1 MPLSVYKTPSR
12 SVSVCL
18 ATHLFKSTGNC
29 GQEHIN
35 KGEMQAKVNKL
46 SGATSMRATALSGQ
60 VRAPGDKSIS
70 HRALILGALATGTT
84 TIKGLLEGDDI
95 LHTAEAMR
103 CFGAEITREIIEN
116 EPVWSVTGSPWSTPK
131 KEIDFGNAGTGARL
145 IMGAAAG
152 FAIKP
157 KYKGDASLTSRPMG
171 RVLGPL
177 REMGAGFSCEDDKL
191 PIRQKKGGSLK
202 SICYTPPH
210 ASAQVKSALLLAGLN
225 ADGTTE
231 IIETSPTRDHTENMF
246 EAFGVP
252 VKRKTSRAG
261 NHVSIQGPAILT
273 ATPVNVPGDPS
284 SAAFLVAAA
293 LIVPSSDIIIENVM
307 MNPARTGL
315 FEVLTR
321 MGGFIR
327 NDNFRRSGGET
338 IADIRV
344 KHSKLNGVNVPASH
358 VPSMVDEYP
367 ILAVCAAFA
376 KGRTDMHGLGELR
389 VKESDRL
396 SGTYDLLKCNGVDVE
411 AKEDSLHV
419 TGGDVE
425 GGGLVLTHH
434 DHRLAMSALIL
445 GLGADK
451 PVHIDDASM
460 IATSFPSFFPLMAE
474 LGADI
479 KVRS

>member
-1 MPLSVYKTPSR
+1 MPT
-12 SVSVCL
+12 
-18 ATHLFKSTGNC
+18 
-29 GQEHIN
+29 
-35 KGEMQAKVNKL
+35 KVNKI
-46 SGATSMRATALSGQ
+46 SGTSSQRASALSGR

-70 HRALILGALATGTT
+70 HRALILGALAVGTT
-84 TIKGLLEGDDI
+84 KIRGLLEGDDI

-103 CFGAEITREIIEN
+103 GFGADVTRDIVDDQ
-116 EPVWSVTGSPWSTPK
+116 PVWSVTGTMWTTPQNP
-131 KEIDFGNAGTGARL
+131 IDFGNAGTGARL

-152 FAIKP
+152 FNIKP
-157 KYKGDASLTSRPMG
+157 SYTGDASLTSRPMG
-171 RVLGPL
+171 RVLNPL
-177 REMGAGFSCEDDKL
+177 RDMGATFASDSDRL
-191 PIRQKKGGSLK
+191 PITQKKGGALK
-202 SICYTPPH
+202 AISFTPPH

-231 IIETSPTRDHTENMF
+231 VIETSPTRDHTENMF

-252 VKRKTSRAG
+252 VKRKTSSEG
-261 NHVSIQGPAILT
+261 DHISIQGPATLT

-293 LIVPSSDIIIENVM
+293 LIVPGSDIIIENVM

-338 IADIRV
+338 IADIHV
-344 KHSKLNGVNVPASH
+344 KHSKLVGVNVPASH

-367 ILAVCAAFA
+367 ILAVCAAYA
-376 KGRTDMHGLGELR
+376 KGRTDMRGLAELK

-396 SGTYDLLKCNGVDVE
+396 AGTYELLKANGVDVDMQ
-411 AKEDSLHV
+411 EDSLHV
-419 TGGDVE
+419 TGGEVE
-425 GGGLVLTHH
+425 GGGLVATHH

-445 GLGADK
+445 GLGAEQ
-451 PVHIDDASM
+451 PVRIDDASM
-460 IATSFPSFFPLMAE
+460 IATSFPSFFTLMSDI
-474 LGADI
+474 GAPF
-479 KVRS
+479 KTPS

>member
-1 MPLSVYKTPSR
+1 
-12 SVSVCL
+12 
-18 ATHLFKSTGNC
+18 
-29 GQEHIN
+29 
-35 KGEMQAKVNKL
+35 MQAKVNKV
-46 SGATSMRATALSGQ
+46 SGATSTRATALTGR

-103 CFGAEITREIIEN
+103 SFGADVTREIVED
-116 EPVWSVTGSPWSTPK
+116 EPVWSVTGTSWTTP
-131 KEIDFGNAGTGARL
+131 EQEVDFGNAGTGARL

-152 FAIKP
+152 FAIQP
-157 KYKGDASLTSRPMG
+157 RYIGDASLTSRPMG

-177 REMGAGFSCEDDKL
+177 REMGAKFTSDGDKL
-191 PIRQKKGGSLK
+191 PISQKKGGALK
-202 SICYTPPH
+202 AISYTPPH

-225 ADGTTE
+225 AEGTTE
-231 IIETSPTRDHTENMF
+231 IVETSPTRDHTENMF

-252 VKRKTSRAG
+252 VKRKAASDG
-261 NHVSIQGPAILT
+261 DHIIIQGPAKLM

-284 SAAFLVAAA
+284 SASFLVAAA
-293 LIVPSSDIIIENVM
+293 LIVPGSDIIVENVM

-315 FEVLTR
+315 FEILTR

-338 IADIRV
+338 IADIHV
-344 KHSKLNGVNVPASH
+344 KHSKLTGVDVPASQ

-367 ILAVCAAFA
+367 ILAVCAAYA
-376 KGRTDMHGLGELR
+376 KGRTDMRGLGELR

-396 SGTYDLLKCNGVDVE
+396 AGTYDLLKANGVTVE

-425 GGGLVLTHH
+425 GGGLVQTHH

-445 GLGADK
+445 GLGAK
-451 PVHIDDASM
+451 NPVRIDDARM
-460 IATSFPSFFPLMAE
+460 IATSFPDFFALMADI
-474 LGADI
+474 GADI
-479 KVRS
+479 EMTQ